1 MTDGL
6 VARNRTEGR
15 QSVNRFWAT
24 ARGFWRSPRA
34 WGLVTMLLVCI
45 ALGLLVQYRLNY
57 WNRDFFDA
65 LAARQAGRLLE
76 QCELLPGLVVA
87 SVILQ
92 ITAVWGRMTFQRL
105 WRDWLT
111 TALIARWLEGR
122 RYQRMSF
129 VHGQRQNAE
138 YRIAED
144 ARLATDAPIDFLFGL
159 LSSLLSG
166 ATFVVVLWNVGTSVD
181 IPVGQSTIAI
191 PRYLVIAAA
200 LYAAATSLSM
210 MFVARHMV
218 EVIDD
223 KNQAE
228 ADFKYVMARVNTR
241 ATFEPHA
248 DDASTLDRAQQAV
261 MREWCR
267 MRGQFTRTTFV
278 SSANYLFVPVVGLV
292 LCAPNYL
299 RGTLS
304 LGEVTQAAAAFV
316 AVQSSCNWFIDN
328 YPRMAEWLSSASR
341 VGVLL
346 QTMDGLDAVPE
357 PAAPAQGVAAEAR
370 SVDGFD
376 QGQGIVLGDG

>member
-1 MTDGL
+1 MSERAATGS
-6 VARNRTEGR
+6 AWESRP
-15 QSVNRFWAT
+15 SVRRFWST
-24 ARGFWRSPRA
+24 ARGFWASPRA
-34 WGLVTMLLVCI
+34 WILMVLLLVCVV
-45 ALGLLVQYRLNY
+45 LGLLVQYRLNY

-65 LAARQAGRLLE
+65 LAERQSSRLFR
-76 QCELLPGLVVA
+76 QCELLPGLVAA
-87 SVILQ
+87 SVVLQ
-92 ITAVWGRMTFQRL
+92 VAAVWGRMTFQRL

-111 TALIARWLEGR
+111 KALIGTWLEGR

-129 VHGQRQNAE
+129 VRGQRQNAE

-144 ARLATDAPIDFLFGL
+144 ARLATDAPIDLLFGF

-166 ATFVVVLWNVGTSVD
+166 ATFVVVLWNVGASVD
-181 IPVGQSTIAI
+181 IPIGGANVGI

-228 ADFKYVMARVNTR
+228 ADFKYVMARVNSR

-267 MRGQFTRTTFV
+267 MRGQFSRTTLV

-328 YPRMAEWLSSASR
+328 FPRMAEWLSSASR

-346 QTMDGLDAVPE
+346 QTMDGIDADSGEVR
-357 PAAPAQGVAAEAR
+357 VDEALP
-370 SVDGFD
+370 VDLID
-376 QGQGIVLGDG
+376 RGQGIALGDG